1 MLSILAE
8 NKLPEVESLEGLPS
22 HVQQYLKQDNALFD
36 DWIKDMMRMRVSR
49 ALDEEKKDM

>member
-1 MLSILAE
+1 MLHILAE
-8 NKLPEVESLEGLPS
+8 SKLPELESLEGLPS

-49 ALDEEKKDM
+49 AGS